1 MVDVNTLVR
10 DVAALPDLAEAHYD
24 EWDVMRHMLQF
35 YDDLD
40 DARLDAFVDEIAAP
54 IIAAI
59 DCKQCANCCR
69 TLPVEVRQ
77 EDAERLAAALQM
89 PLEDFIARYLGPHPD
104 GDAWL
109 MHPQPCPFLQG
120 DNLCR
125 VYAHRPE
132 GCQYYPAITPEFRW
146 LLDDLI
152 KSAGMCP
159 IAYNILRAVSV
170 HADDLVKDL

>member
-1 MVDVNTLVR
+1 MVNTLVL
-10 DVAALPDLAEAHYD
+10 DVAALPDLAEVHYD

-35 YDDLD
+35 YDELD
-40 DARLDAFVDEIAAP
+40 DGRLDAFVDEITAP
-54 IIAAI
+54 IVAAI

-77 EDAERLAAALQM
+77 EDAERLAAALHL

-109 MHPQPCPFLQG
+109 MRPEPCPFLSG
-120 DNLCR
+120 NLCS

-159 IAYNILRAVSV
+159 IAYNVLCAVAV